1 MTLSSTIIQ
10 FKNHKMK
17 RIIVTITIALCGMVL
32 LPTQKIAAQS
42 TSDQKAFERGMVAYN
57 NKKFTEA
64 LPYLKQAATAG
75 ISGAYKPLVELYAK
89 GDYNG
94 SGKGNYKEAFTW
106 LLIMA
111 QRKYLDEG
119 SKDKELAVLCLAYYD
134 PLCFLFGDYK
144 ETIDH
149 TTMAYKMGV
158 PKTPY
163 LMAQVAASYL
173 KLGKIS
179 KANEWL
185 DNAMLLATEKNDK
198 YSIHT
203 INAIRS
209 KIALDKEDYFN
220 AFKLSEDAA
229 SEGKVA
235 LAAYVY
241 GVTLIKTKN
250 HPEIGQK
257 WVKLAAEY
265 DYGGFFEINCF
276 EGEIKRYWNTIKA
289 LSF

>member
-1 MTLSSTIIQ
+1 
-10 FKNHKMK
+10 MK
-17 RIIVTITIALCGMVL
+17 RIIVTITMALCGMVL

-42 TSDQKAFERGMVAYN
+42 TSAQKAFERGMVAYN
-57 NKKFTEA
+57 NERYTEA
-64 LPYLKQAATAG
+64 LPDLIQAATAG
-75 ISGAYKPLVELYAK
+75 ISGAYEPLVELYAD
-89 GDYNG
+89 GDYDG
-94 SGKGNYKEAFTW
+94 SGKGNYKKAFEW
-106 LLIMA
+106 LLRA
-111 QRKYLDEG
+111 QSYLDEE
-119 SKDKELAVLCLAYYD
+119 SKDKELLVLYLVYGD

-149 TTMAYKMGV
+149 ATKAYKMGV
-158 PKTPY
+158 PQTPY
-163 LMAQVAASYL
+163 VVAQIAASYL

-185 DNAMLLATEKNDK
+185 DNAMSLATEKNDT

-209 KIALDKEDYFN
+209 KIALDKEDYSN
-220 AFKLSEDAA
+220 ALKFSKDAA
-229 SEGKVA
+229 SEGKVP

-250 HPEIGQK
+250 HPEIGQE
-257 WVKLAAEY
+257 WVKAAAEY
-265 DYGGFFEINCF
+265 DYNGIYEINCF
-276 EGEIKRYWNTIKA
+276 EDEIKRYWNMIKD